1 MDKVRGIAEHLNTFQ
16 QHGVLHL
23 CNLAPMQKLIRDNC
37 NERFR
42 TVLYRRAMLRIAE
55 QVAKNTGCRAL
66 VTGEAVGQ
74 VASQTIVNMNTIN
87 RAVDML
93 VLRPLVG
100 ADKLES
106 IRIAGEIGHAGALQR
121 AGAGQLYGVRAD
133 PAFDGRVPEPHAEAE
148 S

>member
-1 MDKVRGIAEHLNTFQ
+1 
-16 QHGVLHL
+16 
-23 CNLAPMQKLIRDNC
+23 
-37 NERFR
+37 
-42 TVLYRRAMLRIAE
+42 MLRIAE

-106 IRIAGEIGHAGALQR
+106 IRIAGEIGTLELSNVQVPDSCTVFAPSQPSTA
-121 AGAGQLYGVRAD
+121 
-133 PAFDGRVPEPHAEAE
+133 VPEPLAEAE
-148 S
+148 ELKIPGYPEVIEKIVADIVSVA